1 MGFEKIAE
9 NTWVCDEGHVRFFL
23 LTGER
28 QALLV
33 DSGMETKNARDLAR
47 EVTDLPLLLF
57 NTHADRDHTGSNEQ
71 FDQILMNPA
80 EFVNYASS
88 HPSRK
93 MVPVFDGD
101 ILDLGQRPLKAIALP
116 GHTPGS
122 TALLDIKSG
131 MLFSGDPIQQDGR
144 IFMFG
149 PMRDLAAYILSLKRL
164 LTLTDGIGE
173 IFPCHGKYPV
183 GMDLVPA
190 LIAGAEKIEK
200 GDLRPR
206 ITEVFGKSVAEYDIG
221 CSTFLCDAGPSGRS

>member
-101 ILDLGQRPLKAIALP
+101 ILDLGRRPLKAIALP

-200 GDLRPR
+200 GELRPR